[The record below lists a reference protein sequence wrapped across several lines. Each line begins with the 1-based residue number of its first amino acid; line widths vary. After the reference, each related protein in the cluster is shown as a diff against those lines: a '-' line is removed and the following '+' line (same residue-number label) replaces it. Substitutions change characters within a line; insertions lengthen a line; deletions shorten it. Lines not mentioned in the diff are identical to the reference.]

1 MVLSSR
7 PWRLK
12 RQATKLEANPGCPAT
27 TATSRRG
34 ASRSRAGRN
43 DRPSLASGGNGR
55 INNSEQNGPAVLEA
69 GHLGANPIRM
79 ARVHGR
85 YGQAN
90 SHPGIG

>member
-27 TATSRRG
+27 TAASRR
-34 ASRSRAGRN
+34 SN
-43 DRPSLASGGNGR
+43 WPSLASGGNGR
-55 INNSEQNGPAVLEA
+55 INCSEQHGPAVLEA
-69 GHLGANPIRM
+69 GHLGANAVRM
-79 ARVHGR
+79 ARVNGG